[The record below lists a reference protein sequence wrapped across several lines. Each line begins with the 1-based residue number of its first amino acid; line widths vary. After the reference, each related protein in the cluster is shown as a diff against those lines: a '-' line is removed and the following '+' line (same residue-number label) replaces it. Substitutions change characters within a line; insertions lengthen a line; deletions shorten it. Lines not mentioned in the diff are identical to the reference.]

1 MHACM
6 LHVSH
11 LSDLLPVD
19 VPVCTRQLYQSH
31 PEAETILIHH
41 TEPIHFS
48 YIAHNLEFL
57 IMINRLS

>member
-1 MHACM
+1 MFMFMSDPHACM

-41 TEPIHFS
+41 TEPILTTSNF
-48 YIAHNLEFL
+48 
-57 IMINRLS
+57 